1 MSWGYERSKCPPS
14 DWGKQFPVANGKRQ
28 SPIDIITGDVKLDK
42 KLKPINLAW
51 KNETASEIF
60 CNGHSVQVTFKPGST
75 LTGAHLSSEYELLQF
90 HIHWGSDIGQGAEHF
105 INGESG
111 DAEIHFVH
119 WNKKY
124 GSPEEAM
131 KNGDGLAVV
140 GAVIHERDD
149 VEASQCPGKYLT
161 RFFPKSFEMGKK
173 YQISKEMELL
183 ELLPQDKD
191 FFCYEGSLTTP
202 PLLECV
208 MWILLKQQLYIS
220 PSTMTK
226 LRSLP
231 CLHGGNLTNN
241 YRPPQPTKNR
251 VVRSNK

>member
-1 MSWGYERSKCPPS
+1 
-14 DWGKQFPVANGKRQ
+14 
-28 SPIDIITGDVKLDK
+28 
-42 KLKPINLAW
+42 
-51 KNETASEIF
+51 
-60 CNGHSVQVTFKPGST
+60 
-75 LTGAHLSSEYELLQF
+75 
-90 HIHWGSDIGQGAEHF
+90 
-105 INGESG
+105 
-111 DAEIHFVH
+111 
-119 WNKKY
+119 
-124 GSPEEAM
+124 M
-131 KNGDGLAVV
+131 KHGDGLAVV

-161 RFFPKSFEMGKK
+161 RFFPNSFEMYKK

-208 MWILLKQQLYIS
+208 MWILLKQPLYLS

-241 YRPPQPTKNR
+241 YRPPQER
-251 VVRSNK
+251 FIIQFFSN

>member
-1 MSWGYERSKCPPS
+1 
-14 DWGKQFPVANGKRQ
+14 
-28 SPIDIITGDVKLDK
+28 
-42 KLKPINLAW
+42 
-51 KNETASEIF
+51 
-60 CNGHSVQVTFKPGST
+60 
-75 LTGAHLSSEYELLQF
+75 
-90 HIHWGSDIGQGAEHF
+90 
-105 INGESG
+105 
-111 DAEIHFVH
+111 
-119 WNKKY
+119 
-124 GSPEEAM
+124 M

-140 GAVIHERDD
+140 GAVFHERDD

-241 YRPPQPTKNR
+241 YRPPQERFILQFFFLPD
-251 VVRSNK
+251 

>member
-1 MSWGYERSKCPPS
+1 MHS
-14 DWGKQFPVANGKRQ
+14 
-28 SPIDIITGDVKLDK
+28 GDVKLDK

-75 LTGAHLSSEYELLQF
+75 LTGAHLSSEYELLKL
-90 HIHWGSDIGQGAEHF
+90 HIHWVRKGRKTVFLRSSQGSEIGQGAEH
-105 INGESG
+105 SPG

-131 KNGDGLAVV
+131 NHGDGLAVV

-149 VEASQCPGKYLT
+149 VEAYQCPGKYLT
-161 RFFPKSFEMGKK
+161 RFFPKSFKMGTK
-173 YQISKEMELL
+173 YPVSKSMELL
-183 ELLPQDKD
+183 ELLPQNKD

-202 PLLECV
+202 PLECV
-208 MWILLKQQLYIS
+208 MWILLKQTLYFS
-220 PSTMTK
+220 PSTMNT
-226 LRSLP
+226 LRSLS
-231 CLHGGNLTNN
+231 CLHGGNLANN
-241 YRPPQPTKNR
+241 NRPTQER
-251 VVRSNK
+251 FFL

>member
-1 MSWGYERSKCPPS
+1 LQRSFRPS
-14 DWGKQFPVANGKRQ
+14 YFQAWLNSNWSALVFGIRAAAVPYSLGKLSKKR
-28 SPIDIITGDVKLDK
+28 T
-42 KLKPINLAW
+42 
-51 KNETASEIF
+51 F
-60 CNGHSVQVTFKPGST
+60 CLRCSQ
-75 LTGAHLSSEYELLQF
+75 
-90 HIHWGSDIGQGAEHF
+90 GSDIGQGAEHF

-161 RFFPKSFEMGKK
+161 HFFPKSFEVGKK
-173 YQISKEMELL
+173 YPVSNGMELL
-183 ELLPQDKD
+183 ELLPQNKD

-208 MWILLKQQLYIS
+208 MWILLKQPLYLS
-220 PSTMTK
+220 PSTMNT

-231 CLHGGNLTNN
+231 CLHGGKLANN
-241 YRPPQPTKNR
+241 YRPPQERFFFFIFFVLLTKLAEPEKA
-251 VVRSNK
+251 NKK